1 LNFKV
6 NSSGEEDALFPPVKS
21 ILNISSTSNVKPHLT
36 ISINIKSNLASLINS
51 SSAPQTS
58 PAQTSSPTD
67 FSNLL
72 ESKNNHQ
79 VKNPMYNKTQPVEPN
94 EINGVPPLTHKTN
107 DYLNTYLPTPSNSPI
122 NAKKVSSTKRLEI
135 NHTQVFNLFVYVPVS
150 SFRWSTTMTTRMKT
164 KIQTVIIRS
173 QVQQK
178 IL

>member
-1 LNFKV
+1 MNFKV

-58 PAQTSSPTD
+58 PAQTSSPSD

-72 ESKNNHQ
+72 QSTNNQ

-122 NAKKVSSTKRLEI
+122 NAKKVSSTKRLGI
-135 NHTQVFNLFVYVPVS
+135 NHGPDILKFLIYLYACLFQVSAGRL
-150 SFRWSTTMTTRMKT
+150 R
-164 KIQTVIIRS
+164 
-173 QVQQK
+173 
-178 IL
+178 